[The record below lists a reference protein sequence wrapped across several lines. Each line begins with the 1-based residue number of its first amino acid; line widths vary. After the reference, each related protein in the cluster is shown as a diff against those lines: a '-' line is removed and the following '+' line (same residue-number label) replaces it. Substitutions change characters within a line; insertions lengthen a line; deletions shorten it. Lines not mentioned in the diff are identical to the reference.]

1 MKDALKLVSMSE
13 VRTASDGRQFFTGS
27 FSPGFGQLKVKRNM
41 WEQFIRD
48 SKTGLPTDKKQWER
62 GTPAEA
68 KALIASGELIEG
80 RKVTH
85 KVAPYVLGSG
95 DNARTVDTYSTVVF
109 ADENE
114 ITVFANANH
123 PILDESTGQLLGA
136 KIAVLGSNKDD
147 GSGVGEES
155 TKVLDNASIEEEAK

>member
-13 VRTASDGRQFFTGS
+13 VQTAKDNRQFFVGT
-27 FSPGFGQLKVKRNM
+27 FSPGFGQLKVKRIM

-68 KALIASGELIEG
+68 KVLIASGELIEG
-80 RKVTH
+80 KKVTH
-85 KVAPYVLGSG
+85 KVAPYVLGTG
-95 DNARTVDTYSTVVF
+95 ENARTVDTYSTVVF

-136 KIAVLGSNKDD
+136 KNPILASNRPD
-147 GSGVGEES
+147 GAVGEEAS
-155 TKVLDNASIEEEAK
+155 KVLDNASIEEEAK